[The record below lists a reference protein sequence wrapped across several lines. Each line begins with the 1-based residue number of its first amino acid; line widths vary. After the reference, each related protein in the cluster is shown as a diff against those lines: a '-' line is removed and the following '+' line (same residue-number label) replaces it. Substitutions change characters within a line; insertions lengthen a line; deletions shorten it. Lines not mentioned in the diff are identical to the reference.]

1 MIARFRIFFFSML
14 YASGNY
20 IVKKKKRKDKKK
32 KERYRYLTINA
43 LCFIKYLANS

>member
-1 MIARFRIFFFSML
+1 MYVMIARFRIFFFSML

-32 KERYRYLTINA
+32 KKDIDILRLTLYA
-43 LCFIKYLANS
+43 L

>member
-1 MIARFRIFFFSML
+1 MYVMIARFRIFFFSML

-32 KERYRYLTINA
+32 KRDIDILRLTLYA
-43 LCFIKYLANS
+43 L

>member
-20 IVKKKKRKDKKK
+20 IVKKKKEKTKK